1 LIKQNYLPK
10 KTQNTSTRLKTAREP
25 IAPKFLV
32 KIPLKKNL
40 TVFATSSVQTD
51 LRSAG
56 FAMPVPV
63 NVFEHMPETLWP
75 IMIPPESSITFAAVS
90 KHIRGTLCRL
100 QLHAGGGLD
109 MNICARTT
117 ATHAEVPVDGTG
129 ASKMKR
135 FTVALNAYS
144 VFGRITRLSVRGFS
158 EHSHL
163 QAHALYDMQTL
174 ADGLNTLPHLTELD
188 VSENAGGF
196 YGVLA
201 IVQALGQNPRMRS
214 LNLSKTGLNQLGFIT
229 PTQPYG
235 AIVSHLGNLALV
247 SLNLSGNDM
256 RHGAGHS
263 LKGLYRMT
271 SLRSLDLSNNQ
282 LCFRANLLPPQ
293 PLLWVCDL
301 MRRANIETLLL
312 NRNRFG
318 FSGMRDISRALP
330 LFTSLTELGVA
341 DNRLSVEHMRDLA
354 SAVAAAPHLRVLNLS
369 GNAEHYASMYH
380 FIPSLMDSNIS
391 TLVLHRAMIFGISAE
406 MLFKALPL
414 ITTLQT
420 LDIQDNN
427 MEDDEPVV
435 LGLEL
440 NTSLRVLNLRGNP
453 VCRSDRIAAAW
464 VHNQNAQRALCN
476 LFI

>member
-1 LIKQNYLPK
+1 
-10 KTQNTSTRLKTAREP
+10 
-25 IAPKFLV
+25 
-32 KIPLKKNL
+32 
-40 TVFATSSVQTD
+40 
-51 LRSAG
+51 
-56 FAMPVPV
+56 MPVPV
-63 NVFEHMPETLWP
+63 NVFEHVPETLWP

-90 KHIRGTLCRL
+90 KHIRGTLCRQ

-109 MNICARTT
+109 MNIC

-129 ASKMKR
+129 ASKMQR

-144 VFGRITRLSVRGFS
+144 VFGRITLLSVRGFS

-247 SLNLSGNDM
+247 SLTLSGNDM

-271 SLRSLDLSNNQ
+271 TLRSLDLSNNQ
-282 LCFRANLLPPQ
+282 LCFRANTLPLQ

-301 MRRANIETLLL
+301 MRRANIESLLL

-318 FSGMRDISRALP
+318 FSGMRDVFQALP

-341 DNRLSVEHMRDLA
+341 ENRLSVEHMRDLA
-354 SAVAAAPHLRVLNLS
+354 SGVAAAPNLRILNLS
-369 GNAEHYASMYH
+369 GNSEHYASMLH
-380 FIPSLMDSNIS
+380 FIPCLMDSNIS
-391 TLVLHRAMIFGISAE
+391 TLVLHRAMIFGMSAE
-406 MLFKALPL
+406 MLFQALPL
-414 ITTLQT
+414 ITTLKT

-427 MEDDEPVV
+427 MQDDEPIV

-453 VCRSDRIAAAW
+453 VCRSDRIASAW
-464 VHNQNAQRALCN
+464 MHNQNAQRALCN

>member
-1 LIKQNYLPK
+1 MRLATSEIFDEAELHTK
-10 KTQNTSTRLKTAREP
+10 KTQNISTSLKTEREP
-25 IAPKFLV
+25 IVPKFLV
-32 KIPLKKNL
+32 KFSLKKFNR
-40 TVFATSSVQTD
+40 FATSSVQTD

-63 NVFEHMPETLWP
+63 NVFEHVPETLWP
-75 IMIPPESSITFAAVS
+75 IMIPPEQHNVCCRSA
-90 KHIRGTLCRL
+90 KHIRGTLCRQ

-109 MNICARTT
+109 MNIC

-129 ASKMKR
+129 ASKMQR

-144 VFGRITRLSVRGFS
+144 VFGRITLLSVRGFS

-271 SLRSLDLSNNQ
+271 TLRSLDLSNNQ
-282 LCFRANLLPPQ
+282 LCFRANTLPLQ

-301 MRRANIETLLL
+301 MRRANIESLLL

-318 FSGMRDISRALP
+318 FSGMRDVFQALRC
-330 LFTSLTELGVA
+330 L
-341 DNRLSVEHMRDLA
+341 
-354 SAVAAAPHLRVLNLS
+354 PH
-369 GNAEHYASMYH
+369 
-380 FIPSLMDSNIS
+380 
-391 TLVLHRAMIFGISAE
+391 
-406 MLFKALPL
+406 
-414 ITTLQT
+414 
-420 LDIQDNN
+420 
-427 MEDDEPVV
+427 
-435 LGLEL
+435 
-440 NTSLRVLNLRGNP
+440 
-453 VCRSDRIAAAW
+453 
-464 VHNQNAQRALCN
+464 
-476 LFI
+476 

>member
-1 LIKQNYLPK
+1 
-10 KTQNTSTRLKTAREP
+10 
-25 IAPKFLV
+25 
-32 KIPLKKNL
+32 
-40 TVFATSSVQTD
+40 
-51 LRSAG
+51 
-56 FAMPVPV
+56 
-63 NVFEHMPETLWP
+63 
-75 IMIPPESSITFAAVS
+75 
-90 KHIRGTLCRL
+90 
-100 QLHAGGGLD
+100 
-109 MNICARTT
+109 MNIC

-129 ASKMKR
+129 ASKMQR

-144 VFGRITRLSVRGFS
+144 VFGRITLLSVGGFS

-271 SLRSLDLSNNQ
+271 TLRSLDLSNNQ
-282 LCFRANLLPPQ
+282 LCFRANTLPLQ

-301 MRRANIETLLL
+301 MRRANIESASQSQSLWFLGHA
-312 NRNRFG
+312 RRF
-318 FSGMRDISRALP
+318 SSTPAVYLTDRAWRGREQAQCRTHARP
-330 LFTSLTELGVA
+330 GVWGGCGA
-341 DNRLSVEHMRDLA
+341 EPSDFEPVWQF
-354 SAVAAAPHLRVLNLS
+354 
-369 GNAEHYASMYH
+369 EHYASMLH
-380 FIPSLMDSNIS
+380 FIPCLMDSNIS
-391 TLVLHRAMIFGISAE
+391 TLVLHRAMIFGMSAE
-406 MLFKALPL
+406 MLFQALPL
-414 ITTLQT
+414 ITTLKT

-427 MEDDEPVV
+427 MQDDEPIV

-453 VCRSDRIAAAW
+453 VCRSDRIASAW
-464 VHNQNAQRALCN
+464 MHNQNAQRALCN